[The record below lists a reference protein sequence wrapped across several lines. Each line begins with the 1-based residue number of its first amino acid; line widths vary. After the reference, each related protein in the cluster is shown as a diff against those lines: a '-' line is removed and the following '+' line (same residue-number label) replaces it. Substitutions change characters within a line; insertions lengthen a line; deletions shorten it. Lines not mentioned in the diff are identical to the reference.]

1 MNYFKK
7 YISSYF
13 VVVIIAAVFVG
24 GFYIGKG
31 EQEIVVV
38 NDKGEP
44 IESGEVIIDKS
55 KVKEYLG
62 EDVDFDLF
70 LTVWNMLGERYVDQ
84 PVSDTKLFYGAM
96 QGLVSSLDDPY
107 SVFLEP
113 KISEEFTESLNG
125 RFEGIGAEIAIKN
138 EILTVVA
145 PLPESPAEI
154 AGLKAKDKIVKID
167 GLSTEDMRL
176 DEAVNN
182 IRGEK
187 GTIVVLTVAR
197 VDAEDF
203 IDVSI
208 TRDTIK
214 VKSVTWEMLDDD
226 IAYIQMRNFNTDTAR
241 SFKTIQREII
251 VKNPKSVIF
260 DLRNNSGGFLQTSI
274 DVASAWIDNKLV
286 VSERSNSG
294 SKTYMTA
301 EKPLFLDLP
310 TVVLVNGG
318 SASASEIVAGALQD
332 YELGY
337 IIGEQTFGKGSVQ
350 VLEDLPDGSSVKFTI
365 AKWFTPEGRSIDE
378 EGVTPDEEIELTEE
392 NFGADVD
399 PQLDRA
405 IQYLKSL

>member
-1 MNYFKK
+1 
-7 YISSYF
+7 
-13 VVVIIAAVFVG
+13 
-24 GFYIGKG
+24 
-31 EQEIVVV
+31 
-38 NDKGEP
+38 
-44 IESGEVIIDKS
+44 
-55 KVKEYLG
+55 
-62 EDVDFDLF
+62 
-70 LTVWNMLGERYVDQ
+70 
-84 PVSDTKLFYGAM
+84 
-96 QGLVSSLDDPY
+96 
-107 SVFLEP
+107 
-113 KISEEFTESLNG
+113 
-125 RFEGIGAEIAIKN
+125 
-138 EILTVVA
+138 
-145 PLPESPAEI
+145 
-154 AGLKAKDKIVKID
+154 
-167 GLSTEDMRL
+167 MRL